1 MILVAVY
8 GLSIFSAQYLL
19 RKTAQTILHCAVDKN
34 DKDARHPPCK
44 REGCDDMF
52 GKLKNMFGAKDAA
65 VMILAPVEGEVVPVT
80 QVSDPTFGEEILGKG
95 VAIKPERGRVVAPV
109 SGEISLMFDTG
120 HAVSI
125 VSDDGAE
132 GSLYTYSL
140 RWVVI
145 LIYLGSNS
153 RSVSTV
159 LYSFSIPVPFSGG
172 RISKEKAVL
181 SVLFIKSTT
190 LIVLSRSL
198 MPSRAEL
205 HIWAK
210 IRKIS

>member
-1 MILVAVY
+1 
-8 GLSIFSAQYLL
+8 
-19 RKTAQTILHCAVDKN
+19 
-34 DKDARHPPCK
+34 
-44 REGCDDMF
+44 MF

-132 GSLYTYSL
+132 VLVHVGLDTVSLKGQFYTAHVKTWMESAGQAI
-140 RWVVI
+140 R
-145 LIYLGSNS
+145 
-153 RSVSTV
+153 
-159 LYSFSIPVPFSGG
+159 
-172 RISKEKAVL
+172 
-181 SVLFIKSTT
+181 
-190 LIVLSRSL
+190 LSR
-198 MPSRAEL
+198 PSSSATPPTFPKLKPLQASTPANWR
-205 HIWAK
+205 
-210 IRKIS
+210 S

>member
-8 GLSIFSAQYLL
+8 GLSIFSVQYLL
-19 RKTAQTILHCAVDKN
+19 RKTAQTILHCALDKS

-44 REGCDDMF
+44 REGCDNMF

-132 GSLYTYSL
+132 VLVHVGLDTVSLKGQFYGACQEPATA
-140 RWVVI
+140 
-145 LIYLGSNS
+145 S
-153 RSVSTV
+153 R
-159 LYSFSIPVPFSGG
+159 
-172 RISKEKAVL
+172 
-181 SVLFIKSTT
+181 
-190 LIVLSRSL
+190 
-198 MPSRAEL
+198 RA
-205 HIWAK
+205 IC
-210 IRKIS
+210 

>member
-8 GLSIFSAQYLL
+8 GLSIFSVQYLL
-19 RKTAQTILHCAVDKN
+19 RKTAQTILHCALDKS

-44 REGCDDMF
+44 REGCDKMF

-132 GSLYTYSL
+132 VLVHVGLDTVSLKGQFYTAHVKTGDRVKTGDLLIEFDMDGISGAGYQVITPVVVCNSADYSQIETFTGKHAGELEELIRL
-140 RWVVI
+140 R
-145 LIYLGSNS
+145 
-153 RSVSTV
+153 
-159 LYSFSIPVPFSGG
+159 
-172 RISKEKAVL
+172 K
-181 SVLFIKSTT
+181 
-190 LIVLSRSL
+190 
-198 MPSRAEL
+198 
-205 HIWAK
+205 
-210 IRKIS
+210 

>member
-1 MILVAVY
+1 MPRNCRSNNTYSVSSREKPLHRICGTVVIL
-8 GLSIFSAQYLL
+8 YLFC
-19 RKTAQTILHCAVDKN
+19 KAAATAT
-34 DKDARHPPCK
+34 
-44 REGCDDMF
+44 
-52 GKLKNMFGAKDAA
+52 
-65 VMILAPVEGEVVPVT
+65 VP
-80 QVSDPTFGEEILGKG
+80 
-95 VAIKPERGRVVAPV
+95 GRRRWRVRWYSPFP
-109 SGEISLMFDTG
+109 S
-120 HAVSI
+120 
-125 VSDDGAE
+125 
-132 GSLYTYSL
+132 SLYTYSL